1 MEMNGEQIIKKSKK
15 APRWIIWGYIICTLA
30 IIAAVASMNYR
41 NEMQKTEAIDF
52 TTDGA
57 IRMEADKY
65 AYLKVEGLT
74 DEVAIYG
81 NVENEND
88 STNDRYYIAISGGY
102 LYIVDL
108 DFDTIDLLKPL
119 QDYTYSVDENAEKPE
134 AVTIYG
140 MTEGVPD
147 ELKKMVVDYYN
158 ASVGED
164 YQITEEQFEMYFGS
178 ALLNVRK
185 EPVDTFVEEMI
196 ILTAVIGAISIII
209 MHIAIVIMNKRTKKY
224 IKKNGYEEDL
234 AHQLDDFVEEKHY
247 KEKVILTRD
256 YFVDIKNGFTAF
268 KYSDIKWVHIHN
280 IKYYGT
286 ITVSS
291 SIVVHL
297 NDGKTKFQC
306 VEIKGDATDEFLGIF
321 NKICE
326 KVPTDALKGYT
337 QENVKAY
344 KEYKKSLK

>member
-41 NEMQKTEAIDF
+41 NEMQKPEAIDF

-196 ILTAVIGAISIII
+196 IMLAVIGAIFIII